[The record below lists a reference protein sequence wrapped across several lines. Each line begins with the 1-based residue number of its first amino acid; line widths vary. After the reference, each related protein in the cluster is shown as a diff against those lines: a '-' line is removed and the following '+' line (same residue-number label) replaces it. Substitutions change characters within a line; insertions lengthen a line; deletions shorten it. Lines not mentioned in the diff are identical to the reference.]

1 MKRNVCCF
9 LFPFFVCLMLCAAG
23 AAMAEEP
30 AEAIDYAGQLHLNMG
45 SETLKCEVTV
55 KTYVDGDTTH
65 FNVPA
70 DVLEEGVLK
79 ARYLGV
85 NTPESTGK
93 IEEYG
98 KKASAYTREKLS
110 SATSIIIESD
120 NGSWNHDS
128 TGERY
133 LVWVWYRTEEMEDY
147 RNLNI
152 ELLQEGL
159 AIANSSAQNRY
170 GDTCMAAIAQAKALK
185 KNIYSGEK
193 DPDFY
198 YGDAIELTLREIRM
212 NPDSYVGKKVAF
224 SGIITRNDNN
234 GVYVE
239 AFDAETERYY
249 GLFVYYGFGL
259 SGAGLDILSVGNEAR
274 IVGTMQYYE
283 AGGTYQVSGLTYR
296 MMKPD
301 DPGNIQKLSEG
312 HTPAY
317 APMDAETFAQGAVTL
332 PTEDGQ
338 QRTYAAAELAM
349 NTSVEMRG
357 LTVKAAYHTE
367 SDTASDGALTLTC
380 ESEGHTVQVR
390 TLPLLGESGKLLT
403 EDDFLGK
410 TLHVRGIVDAFDGGY
425 QIRVFSIRD
434 LEIEE

>member
-1 MKRNVCCF
+1 
-9 LFPFFVCLMLCAAG
+9 MLCAA
-23 AAMAEEP
+23 AVSMAEEP
-30 AEAIDYAGQLHLNMG
+30 SEAIDYAGRLHLNMG
-45 SETLKCEVTV
+45 SESLKCEVTV

-65 FNVPA
+65 FFVPA
-70 DVLEEGVLK
+70 YVLEEGVLK

-85 NTPESTGK
+85 NTPESTGR

-98 KKASAYTREKLS
+98 KKASTYTKEKLS
-110 SATSIIIESD
+110 AATSIIIESD
-120 NGSWNHDS
+120 NGSWNRDS
-128 TGERY
+128 TGDRY
-133 LVWVWYRTEEMEDY
+133 LVWVWYRTEDMEDY

-198 YGDAIELTLREIRM
+198 YGDALELTLREIRM

-224 SGIITRNDNN
+224 NGIITRNDNN
-234 GVYVE
+234 GVFVE

-249 GLFVYYGFGL
+249 GLFVYYGFNL
-259 SGAGLDILSVGNEAR
+259 SGAGLDILAVGNEAR
-274 IVGTMQYYE
+274 IVGTMQFYE

-296 MMKPD
+296 MMKPK

-317 APMDAETFAQGAVTL
+317 VPMDAETFAEGTVTL
-332 PTEDGQ
+332 QTENGQ
-338 QRTYAAAELAM
+338 QQTYPAAELAM
-349 NTSVEMRG
+349 NTSVQMSG
-357 LTVKAAYHTE
+357 LTVQAAYHTE
-367 SDTASDGALTLTC
+367 SDTSSDGALTLIC
-380 ESEGHTVQVR
+380 QCDGHTVQLR
-390 TLPLLGESGKLLT
+390 TLPLTDESGRKLT

-410 TLHVRGIVDAFDGGY
+410 TLNVRGIVDAFDGGY

-434 LEIEE
+434 LEIME